1 MYPSVVFVCKKLR
14 KDVVFLDYVIKN
26 HKNMYIKL
34 DENGRAVTCGEKDK
48 ALFEFHKASNILE
61 SLPKTLKKMGFKV
74 DCIPDVGTKEIKPKV
89 ITKSYTPPENVMRW
103 IEKFGVCEDVLNEA
117 RQRKEELIG
126 ELSDIDK
133 KFSDMI
139 HQIELE
145 DKVNMFIAWQERNK
159 IKEIREKRRYI
170 KDELL
175 IVGSILGE
183 INSSCL
189 QREKVQK
196 IINGLSNRKYTF
208 RIVEDE

>member
-1 MYPSVVFVCKKLR
+1 
-14 KDVVFLDYVIKN
+14 
-26 HKNMYIKL
+26 
-34 DENGRAVTCGEKDK
+34 
-48 ALFEFHKASNILE
+48 
-61 SLPKTLKKMGFKV
+61 
-74 DCIPDVGTKEIKPKV
+74 
-89 ITKSYTPPENVMRW
+89 
-103 IEKFGVCEDVLNEA
+103 
-117 RQRKEELIG
+117 
-126 ELSDIDK
+126 
-133 KFSDMI
+133 MI

-183 INSSCL
+183 VNSSCL